1 MALSVLCQAM
11 RGTDPKAWMPENC
24 SVSGC
29 LGFHLDIG
37 FSPRPRVLRK
47 EVLLAPG
54 ILTRSYR
61 AWPRRV
67 RRGCAA
73 SSLVLGTTQP
83 GQKGPADK
91 PRTYLARICEKRLQL
106 RRREESQSACKYRQ
120 KQAVRDILVKC
131 RLRSAVT
138 WIHRGVDRHVPLIRP
153 CTTSCAVGLLASV
166 SALSSHALVQAVLV

>member
-1 MALSVLCQAM
+1 MQLHLWFSVPLSQ
-11 RGTDPKAWMPENC
+11 DK
-24 SVSGC
+24 
-29 LGFHLDIG
+29 
-37 FSPRPRVLRK
+37 K
-47 EVLLAPG
+47 VLLTSHELIWQG
-54 ILTRSYR
+54 F
-61 AWPRRV
+61 V
-67 RRGCAA
+67 
-73 SSLVLGTTQP
+73 
-83 GQKGPADK
+83 K
-91 PRTYLARICEKRLQL
+91 KRLQL